1 MSIGINKTSKL
12 PKSPLEETSRPVA
25 VTMMRDDTTVPA
37 IVHIRIPA
45 IKSQGAVEMDE
56 IIFIKVDTDLL

>member
-37 IVHIRIPA
+37 SLYKKIPA
-45 IKSQGAVEMDE
+45 IKKSGSRRNGRNY
-56 IIFIKVDTDLL
+56 FY